1 MMVHLKSPDGFCYQ
15 AGIFKNIAKTK
26 HTGDTSFE
34 DKLFLASD
42 EFVLFLECEFVF
54 ICSPFKISKRS
65 FRIHNRQC
73 CK

>member
-15 AGIFKNIAKTK
+15 AGVFKNIAKTK

-54 ICSPFKISKRS
+54 ILFTIQNFEKVVQNP
-65 FRIHNRQC
+65 
-73 CK
+73 

>member
-54 ICSPFKISKRS
+54 ILFTIQNFEKVVLNP
-65 FRIHNRQC
+65 
-73 CK
+73 

>member
-1 MMVHLKSPDGFCYQ
+1 MMVHLKSPDGFFYQ

-54 ICSPFKISKRS
+54 ILFTIQNFEKVVQNP
-65 FRIHNRQC
+65 
-73 CK
+73 

>member
-15 AGIFKNIAKTK
+15 TGIFKNIAKTK

-54 ICSPFKISKRS
+54 ILFTIQNFEKVVQNP
-65 FRIHNRQC
+65 
-73 CK
+73 

>member
-54 ICSPFKISKRS
+54 ILFTIQNFEKVVQNP
-65 FRIHNRQC
+65 
-73 CK
+73 

>member
-54 ICSPFKISKRS
+54 ILFTIQNFEKVVQ
-65 FRIHNRQC
+65 NT
-73 CK
+73 

>member
-34 DKLFLASD
+34 DKLFMASD

-54 ICSPFKISKRS
+54 ILFTIQNFEKVVQNP
-65 FRIHNRQC
+65 
-73 CK
+73 

>member
-1 MMVHLKSPDGFCYQ
+1 MMVHLKSSDGFCYQ

-54 ICSPFKISKRS
+54 ILFTIQNFEKVVQNP
-65 FRIHNRQC
+65 
-73 CK
+73 

>member
-1 MMVHLKSPDGFCYQ
+1 MGSICMMVHLKSPDGFCYQ

-54 ICSPFKISKRS
+54 ILFTIQNFEKVVQ
-65 FRIHNRQC
+65 NT
-73 CK
+73 

>member
-1 MMVHLKSPDGFCYQ
+1 MGSICMMVHLKSPDGFCYQ

-54 ICSPFKISKRS
+54 ILFTIQNFEKVVQNP
-65 FRIHNRQC
+65 
-73 CK
+73 